1 MSPREDRTS
10 SIWVAP
16 APSAFLLARVLNTP
30 TESRGDSD
38 CGLHTRHMTAAAAG
52 HRGSGSDPVSV
63 VRPSV
68 IDVASAVLAGL
79 VGGVDGWKL
88 QKLCYLVQ
96 GHHLAKTGL
105 PAFREPIEAWTHGP
119 VVDRLYQE
127 HKRRRFVETLGGG
140 RALPADDEAM
150 GAVIAD
156 VVATFGRWSGAQLRE
171 LTRSQF
177 PWIEARHG
185 LAPMSREQ
193 RHIDPDTMR
202 EFFELMTA
210 LPDDDQEDGG
220 AGAESWT
227 GVLRF

>member
-1 MSPREDRTS
+1 MSPPGGLPILYGQPQPRWLPRG
-10 SIWVAP
+10 
-16 APSAFLLARVLNTP
+16 ARVEH
-30 TESRGDSD
+30 TEESAGDSA
-38 CGLHTRHMTAAAAG
+38 CGLHTRHMTAG
-52 HRGSGSDPVSV
+52 HRESGSGAVSR

-68 IDVASAVLAGL
+68 IDIASAVLAGL
-79 VGGVDGWKL
+79 AGGVDGWKL

-96 GHHLAKTGL
+96 GHYLAKTGL

-127 HKRRRFVETLGGG
+127 HKRRRFVETLGGD
-140 RALPADDEAM
+140 RTFPADDEAM
-150 GAVIAD
+150 GAAVAE

-193 RHIDPDTMR
+193 RYIDADTMR
-202 EFFELMTA
+202 EFFELIEA